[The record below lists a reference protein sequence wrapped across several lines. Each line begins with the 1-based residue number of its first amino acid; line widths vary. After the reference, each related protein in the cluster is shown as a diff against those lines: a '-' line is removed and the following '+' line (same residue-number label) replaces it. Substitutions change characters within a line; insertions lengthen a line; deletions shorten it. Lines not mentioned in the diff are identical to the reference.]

1 MRKIRKKTL
10 HLNVNQILTF
20 KKTKTNEKS
29 SQKPKTKKHK
39 SNTGDSEVE
48 EDYDYFCIICLGA
61 YSKSLKGEDWVQCCS
76 CKKWAHDKCAG
87 AGGLLF
93 YNCKNCSS
101 DLDEDF
107 EDTEQFKS
115 PLCYV

>member
-1 MRKIRKKTL
+1 MKNLVK
-10 HLNVNQILTF
+10 NQKLKNTVDQY
-20 KKTKTNEKS
+20 TS
-29 SQKPKTKKHK
+29 RPVHK
-39 SNTGDSEVE
+39 SNIVDSEVE

-61 YSKSLKGEDWVQCCS
+61 YSKSRKGEDWVECCS

-115 PLCYV
+115 PLCYVYDC